1 METPKDKK
9 DSTKE
14 KATPKKSV
22 SKSTKPSSLNSS
34 VKSKAKSEVQ
44 KKAASSN
51 KNKTP
56 STSKNTNRKPRI
68 SNSATNTTTKPK
80 QKNVE
85 TQVPPRR
92 DVRGIPSAKLDVF
105 KKGSTFN
112 VPSKENNKRVGNH
125 EYWKQAELDLEKK
138 EKEKAK
144 TTPNKKESDK
154 TAHIHKKESI
164 KVPLSTQKKDK
175 AVDETKKKSPQKK
188 TSPKK
193 TTKKK
198 TQSKKNAKKKKS
210 SKKKKKA
217 LIKKKRII
225 FFSILS
231 MVIILLTF
239 LGYKML
245 KDTNFIDKIFS
256 NDDQLVL
263 TESTIIAPKQTENV
277 ETDYIY
283 VGNNINDLDTLN
295 KKSVDDTVVE
305 DNSIINISDETL
317 SGEYVKLT
325 IDRGLSASAI
335 ATLLEENNVCSKELF
350 LDYVIKNN
358 LETNLRSG
366 VYFIKKNSSVEEIV
380 SSIVETDFTTIT
392 IYPASTL
399 NQIDQLLTNRNLIKS
414 GEFIQAA
421 TTICEKKGL
430 DFVEGWFTPA
440 TYKITNQ
447 FDVNLLAS
455 TMLDNTFKILSPY
468 LLDIAKSGYTINDII
483 IIASLI
489 QGETQDVSQM
499 PIISSV
505 IHNRLKVD
513 MPLGIDATTRY
524 ELGDWTSELSQEIL
538 DEITP
543 YNTRRKKG
551 LPPSGICLSSKEAL
565 ISAIYP
571 IDSDYLY
578 YIHDKEGNLIPALT
592 YEEHLENIE
601 KRDN

>member
-9 DSTKE
+9 DQTKE
-14 KATPKKSV
+14 KATSKKSV
-22 SKSTKPSSLNSS
+22 SKSTKSSSLNSS

-44 KKAASSN
+44 KKAASSS
-51 KNKTP
+51 KPKTP
-56 STSKNTNRKPRI
+56 STSKSTNRKPRI
-68 SNSATNTTTKPK
+68 SNTTSTKVNK
-80 QKNVE
+80 KTTE
-85 TQVPPRR
+85 TSVPPRR

-125 EYWKQAELDLEKK
+125 DYWKQAELDLENKNIKK
-138 EKEKAK
+138 DKE
-144 TTPNKKESDK
+144 TPIKKKSENS
-154 TAHIHKKESI
+154 ANISKKESI
-164 KVPLSTQKKDK
+164 KVPLSSPKKDK
-175 AVDETKKKSPQKK
+175 VVEP
-188 TSPKK
+188 P
-193 TTKKK
+193 KKK
-198 TQSKKNAKKKKS
+198 TQSKKPIKKTKS

-217 LIKKKRII
+217 LIRKRRII
-225 FFSILS
+225 IFSILLL
-231 MVIILLTF
+231 VIILLTF
-239 LGYKML
+239 LGYKII
-245 KDTNFIDKIFS
+245 KDNNFIAKLFT
-256 NDDQLVL
+256 NDDSVILK
-263 TESTIIAPKQTENV
+263 ESTIIAPKQNATIES
-277 ETDYIY
+277 DYIY
-283 VGNNINDLDTLN
+283 IGNNINDLDTMN
-295 KKSVDDTVVE
+295 KKNIDEPFIE
-305 DNSIINISDETL
+305 DNAIINISDETL

-335 ATLLEENNVCSKELF
+335 ATLLEENNVCSRDLF

-358 LETNLRSG
+358 LETKLRSG
-366 VYFIKKNSSVEEIV
+366 VYIIKKDSSVQEIV
-380 SSIVETDFTTIT
+380 SSIVEADFTTIT

-399 NQIDQLLTNRNLIKS
+399 NQVDQLLANRNLIKS
-414 GEFIQAA
+414 GEFIKAA
-421 TTICEKKGL
+421 TMLCDEKGL

-447 FDVNLLAS
+447 FDVTLLAS

-468 LLDIAKSGYTINDII
+468 LSDIAKSGYTINDII

-505 IHNRLKVD
+505 IHNRLKKD

-524 ELGDWTSELSQEIL
+524 ELGDWTNELSQEIL
-538 DEITP
+538 DEQTP

-551 LPPSGICLSSKEAL
+551 LPPSGICLSSKEAI

-571 IDSDYLY
+571 IESDYLY

-601 KRDN
+601 KRDI